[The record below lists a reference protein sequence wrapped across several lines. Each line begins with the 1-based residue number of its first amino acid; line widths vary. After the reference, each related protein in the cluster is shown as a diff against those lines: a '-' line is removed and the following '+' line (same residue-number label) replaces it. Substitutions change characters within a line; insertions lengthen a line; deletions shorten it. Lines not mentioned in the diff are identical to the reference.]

1 MSMSL
6 SIETHHDQWPLPGQV
21 DPLVTPCAFCR
32 LRLRVNGQ
40 PVFTTCSCKALGPP
54 VTIGAL
60 AATGAGVVL
69 LVGAVWWSRR
79 K

>member
-1 MSMSL
+1 MDYSL
-6 SIETHHDQWPLPGQV
+6 EPRDQWPLPGQV

-32 LRLRVNGQ
+32 RRLRVNGK
-40 PVFTTCSCKALGPP
+40 PVFQSCSCKALGPP

-60 AATGAGVVL
+60 VAGTAAVL
-69 LVGAVWWSRR
+69 VVGAWWLWRR